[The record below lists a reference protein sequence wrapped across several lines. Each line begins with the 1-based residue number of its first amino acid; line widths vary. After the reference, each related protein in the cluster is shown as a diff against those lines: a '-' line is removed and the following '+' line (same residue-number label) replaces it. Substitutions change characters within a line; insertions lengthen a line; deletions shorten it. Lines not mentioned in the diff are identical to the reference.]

1 MSNKD
6 YIDKEVEE
14 IITKDIFEKH
24 FKHLQIEG
32 DDYILNKMSIELFRL
47 KIRLIKYFK
56 GSVVLN
62 DLHRFNV
69 DVVLL
74 KNENILSKI
83 EIEDFENFLNILNDK
98 SPTLRDEGYF
108 YMVMKLSDWFDS
120 EQKSIYEK
128 IIMLEEK
135 NIISETLKNF

>member
-1 MSNKD
+1 MSNKN

-24 FKHLQIEG
+24 FEHLQVEG
-32 DDYILNKMSIELFRL
+32 DDYILNKMTIELFRL

-108 YMVMKLSDWFDS
+108 YMVMKLSYWFDT

-128 IIMLEEK
+128 IIILEEK

>member
-24 FKHLQIEG
+24 FEHLQIEG
-32 DDYILNKMSIELFRL
+32 EDYLLNKMTIELFRL

-56 GSVVLN
+56 GLFVLS

-83 EIEDFENFLNILNDK
+83 EIEDFENFLNILNNK
-98 SPTLRDEGYF
+98 SPTLRNESYL
-108 YMVMKLSDWFDS
+108 YMVMKLSYWFDT
-120 EQKSIYEK
+120 EQRSIYEK

-135 NIISETLKNF
+135 NIINETLKNF